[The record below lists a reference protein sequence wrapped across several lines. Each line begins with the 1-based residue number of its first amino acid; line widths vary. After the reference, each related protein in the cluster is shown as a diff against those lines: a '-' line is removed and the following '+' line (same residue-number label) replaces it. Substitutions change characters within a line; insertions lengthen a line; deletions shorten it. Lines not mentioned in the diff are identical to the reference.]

1 MPDIR
6 SILSLAS
13 EWTYHYAESMLW
25 MIAVATI
32 FVMLASAP
40 VWRFLRKGA
49 RARRH
54 QRFRSSAQRAFIRLT
69 QVQSTGQQIAYLR
82 LLNPFVFE
90 ELILDAFERAGHKV
104 HRNRRYTGDDGIDG
118 AVVIDGVLHLVQAK
132 RYAKHIKLAHVQQF
146 VLLVRRRRCRGLF
159 CHTGKTGAS
168 VRALAKASPEIRILS
183 GATLLGILLQQ
194 ASPDRPPPV
203 TAEARRELRSAA
215 ASGQDARWPIACA
228 DAKSNPWCVQRGA
241 ELFSRRL

>member
-1 MPDIR
+1 
-6 SILSLAS
+6 
-13 EWTYHYAESMLW
+13 MLW
-25 MIAVATI
+25 MIAAAAICVA
-32 FVMLASAP
+32 LASAP
-40 VWRFLRKGA
+40 AWWFLRKGA

-54 QRFRSSAQRAFIRLT
+54 QRFRSNAQRAFIRLT
-69 QVQSTGQQIAYLR
+69 EVQSAGQQIAYLR

-146 VLLVRRRRCRGLF
+146 VHLVRRRRCRGLF

-194 ASPDRPPPV
+194 ASPPPDLTPFQN
-203 TAEARRELRSAA
+203 TPRLT
-215 ASGQDARWPIACA
+215 IF
-228 DAKSNPWCVQRGA
+228 CVILLYV
-241 ELFSRRL
+241 LFIKT